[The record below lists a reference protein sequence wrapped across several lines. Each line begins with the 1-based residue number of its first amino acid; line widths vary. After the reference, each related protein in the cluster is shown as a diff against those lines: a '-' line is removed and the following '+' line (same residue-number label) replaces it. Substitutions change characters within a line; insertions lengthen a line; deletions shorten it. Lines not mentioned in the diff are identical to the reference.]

1 MSDPDAL
8 SPAPSPV
15 ALKLR
20 VGRLTFD
27 PHRIIYATI
36 MLMTAFAIYDEGTD
50 PFQKGPLIQL
60 LGVALAPL
68 FALAMAHAFSDA
80 LDVQIRNGRR
90 LTGADRRHLLWS
102 NLEYMYVAIPPIL
115 LTIALALLGWDANDV
130 VFVVQILGLASL
142 FFWGAYAAR
151 TAGLGG
157 WRQATFGFNYSL
169 MGLVVIGVELLLTH

>member
-1 MSDPDAL
+1 
-8 SPAPSPV
+8 
-15 ALKLR
+15 
-20 VGRLTFD
+20 
-27 PHRIIYATI
+27 
-36 MLMTAFAIYDEGTD
+36 
-50 PFQKGPLIQL
+50 
-60 LGVALAPL
+60 
-68 FALAMAHAFSDA
+68 MAHAFSDA

-102 NLEYMYVAIPPIL
+102 NLEYIYVAIPPIL

-157 WRQATFGFNYSL
+157 WRQVDLRLQLQPDGPGRHRRGTAAHPLTCHAGCPSAPGRASSPAATPPRKAAPSAPGSCRSTT
-169 MGLVVIGVELLLTH
+169 VCPPS